1 VRGAFR
7 FARLLACWGILC
19 SNLSLAAQDA
29 APDSKSLPP
38 ASQQVP
44 RPEEEQLPK
53 RVRVSIGVSQ
63 GLLIKKVAP
72 KYPESARR
80 DHIQGTV
87 LLLAEIGTDGAIHN
101 LRLISGEPSLAKA
114 AIKAVKQ
121 WKYKP
126 YYLKGKPVEVETQIQ
141 VNFALSG

>member
-1 VRGAFR
+1 MLGYSGV
-7 FARLLACWGILC
+7 LC
-19 SNLSLAAQDA
+19 SSLLLAAQDS
-29 APDSKSLPP
+29 APDSKSAPTGL
-38 ASQQVP
+38 QQSP
-44 RPEEEQLPK
+44 QPQEQQLPK
-53 RVRVSIGVSQ
+53 RVRVSLGVSQ

-80 DHIQGTV
+80 NHIQGIV

-101 LRLISGEPSLAKA
+101 LTLVSGEPSLAKA

-126 YYLKGKPVEVETQIQ
+126 YYLEGKPVEVETQIQ

>member
-1 VRGAFR
+1 M
-7 FARLLACWGILC
+7 
-19 SNLSLAAQDA
+19 SNLFHLLRMATYWGVLCLSVLLAAQDS
-29 APDSKSLPP
+29 APDSKSPPP
-38 ASQQVP
+38 ASQQSP
-44 RPEEEQLPK
+44 QPQEQQQPK
-53 RVRVSIGVSQ
+53 RVRVSLGVSQ

-80 DHIQGTV
+80 NHIQGTV

-101 LRLISGEPSLAKA
+101 LVLVSGEPSLAKA

-126 YYLKGKPVEVETQIQ
+126 YYLEGKPVEVETQIQ